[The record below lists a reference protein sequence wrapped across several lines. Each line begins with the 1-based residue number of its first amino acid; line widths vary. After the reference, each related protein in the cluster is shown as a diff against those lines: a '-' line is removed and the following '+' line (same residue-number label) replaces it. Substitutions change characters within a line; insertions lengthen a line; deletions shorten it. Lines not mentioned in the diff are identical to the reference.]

1 MDATKTNMVATIGG
15 ELILLTE
22 HYSKRVMSGDVESIR
37 VNLKFA
43 LEKLD
48 YFVENEQPSLIAKR
62 KTQLSN
68 YAGILLAGDVLP
80 FVKRLQ
86 ISFTPLSENSTVA
99 EFAYGVLN
107 SAVTKGDRRTIEH
120 EIDALIAL
128 ASSRKLQ
135 TVCPACGTINPNDSR
150 FCRVCG
156 VPNAIRELAE
166 IEVLRLSANARA
178 AYQNIVGGAIL
189 IVCWIAFVLLLW
201 SLSRQSATSVALISG
216 AGMLLGMLWNL
227 YGIVQLHRTLNPSS
241 DARGTLAAAYT
252 SPNISAA
259 QIDFLPPPPA
269 QVSVTEG
276 TTELLNPLRENKLT
290 NGEGRKTKEFQ

>member
-1 MDATKTNMVATIGG
+1 MDATEATMVATIGG

-22 HYSKRVMSGDVESIR
+22 HYSRRVISGDVESVR
-37 VNLKFA
+37 ADLKFA

-68 YAGILLAGDVLP
+68 YAEMLLAGDVLP

-86 ISFTPLSENSTVA
+86 ISLKPSSENSTVA

-107 SAVTKGDRRTIEH
+107 SGVTKGDRRTIEH
-120 EIDALIAL
+120 EIDALVAL

-135 TVCPACGTINPNDSR
+135 TVCPACGTINTNHSR
-150 FCRVCG
+150 FCRACG
-156 VPNAIRELAE
+156 VPNAAREPAE

-201 SLSRQSATSVALISG
+201 SLSRQSATSAALISG
-216 AGMLLGMLWNL
+216 AGMLLGMLWSL

-241 DARGTLAAAYT
+241 DARGTLPNADT
-252 SPNISAA
+252 SPNISVA
-259 QIDFLPPPPA
+259 QTDFLPPPA
-269 QVSVTEG
+269 QISVIEG
-276 TTELLNPLRENKLT
+276 TTELLNPLPEKKIT
-290 NGEGRKTKEFQ
+290 IDEGSRTKEFQ

>member
-1 MDATKTNMVATIGG
+1 MDGTEATMVAVTSG
-15 ELILLTE
+15 EAALLTE
-22 HYSKRVMSGDVESIR
+22 HYSKRVIPGDVESVR

-48 YFVENEQPSLIAKR
+48 YFVENEQPSLVAKR

-68 YAGILLAGDVLP
+68 YAGKLLAGDVLP

-86 ISFTPLSENSTVA
+86 ISLKPSSENSTVA

-107 SAVTKGDRRTIEH
+107 SGVTKGDRRTIEH
-120 EIDALIAL
+120 EIDALVAL

-156 VPNAIRELAE
+156 VPNAARELAE

-201 SLSRQSATSVALISG
+201 SLSRQSATSAALISG
-216 AGMLLGMLWNL
+216 AGMLFGMLWSL
-227 YGIVQLHRTLNPSS
+227 YGIVQLHRTLNPSPDS
-241 DARGTLAAAYT
+241 LETLAAAYT
-252 SPNISAA
+252 SPKISTA
-259 QIDFLPPPPA
+259 QTDFLPPPSA

-276 TTELLNPLRENKLT
+276 TTELLNPLREKIT
-290 NGEGRKTKEFQ
+290 IDEGRKTKEFQ